1 MQGVKLDRTGL
12 CFLWH
17 AAGCIIWKSCT
28 AQPCYFCSLMMEG
41 HFLTAGQTC
50 ILVCIATLPPEAVF
64 SSLLLV
70 RGLGLS

>member
-1 MQGVKLDRTGL
+1 MLSLACSGL
-12 CFLWH
+12 HYLEELH
-17 AAGCIIWKSCT
+17 ST
-28 AQPCYFCSLMMEG
+28 AVLFCSLMMEG